1 MYILYTSK
9 QLCIKRNRHT
19 YIYTYKLDLSIY
31 IYTHMLVHLKK
42 TTIKQSMTP
51 FENYYIIQI
60 QHDKN
65 ISKMCKT
72 MEIQFLCMN
81 VYIYI

>member
-1 MYILYTSK
+1 MDPSI
-9 QLCIKRNRHT
+9 
-19 YIYTYKLDLSIY
+19 YIYTYRYIC

-72 MEIQFLCMN
+72 MKIQFLCMN
-81 VYIYI
+81 VYIYIYRYMHVNTYT